1 MVRTGF
7 GAEDPAGTQRLFVP
21 LLRPFMKSVA
31 RGAVT
36 SIHLTSAPELA
47 KVSGR
52 YFVSSTATR
61 SSPRS
66 YDEAV
71 AARLWQVSA
80 EPVGLTATG

>member
-1 MVRTGF
+1 
-7 GAEDPAGTQRLFVP
+7 
-21 LLRPFMKSVA
+21 
-31 RGAVT
+31 VT
-36 SIHLTSAPELA
+36 SIHVTSAPELA
-47 KVSGR
+47 GVSGR
-52 YFVSSTATR
+52 YFVSSTAMR